1 MPSIRIG
8 ETELSV
14 VKENV
19 YKIETSKLILD
30 SINDNME
37 QHNIDVNLNIHT
49 SSVAKRRSHPHTHTH
64 THGNIEAEIKA
75 SSIIPLTKF
84 LLKKE
89 NKQGVTFDVIL
100 HFIGNIGNQLT
111 FLKNQGFS
119 IPFFSLEDIIVI
131 DEIVFAFVNNDKVF
145 KIENDGVSGRR
156 NIITIDY
163 PIIYDAHTSFIPP
176 NIGFH
181 DSSNSSSNSQRAR
194 DLDMKLPIKVH
205 FSAAFYSLAQIC
217 IYVFLRKKI
226 KDQEDYEKE
235 ASPFIYTSLYWCL
248 KRCLDKDENRRI
260 LLYV

>member
-37 QHNIDVNLNIHT
+37 QHNIDINLKIHT
-49 SSVAKRRSHPHTHTH
+49 SSMAKRRSHPHTHTH
-64 THGNIEAEIKA
+64 GNIEAENKA
-75 SSIIPLTKF
+75 SSIMPLTKF

-89 NKQGVTFDVIL
+89 NKQGVSFDVIL

-176 NIGFH
+176 NIGFR
-181 DSSNSSSNSQRAR
+181 DSSSNSQRER
-194 DLDMKLPIKVH
+194 DMKLPINVH

-217 IYVFLRKKI
+217 VYVFLRQKI

>member
-37 QHNIDVNLNIHT
+37 QHNIDINLNIHT
-49 SSVAKRRSHPHTHTH
+49 SSTAKKSHPR
-64 THGNIEAEIKA
+64 GNIEAEIKA
-75 SSIIPLTKF
+75 SSIMPLTKF

-89 NKQGVTFDVIL
+89 NKQSVSFDVIL

-176 NIGFH
+176 NIGFR
-181 DSSNSSSNSQRAR
+181 DSSSSNSQRAR
-194 DLDMKLPIKVH
+194 DMKLPINVH

>member
-49 SSVAKRRSHPHTHTH
+49 SSVAKRRSHPHTHTQ
-64 THGNIEAEIKA
+64 GNIEAEIKA
-75 SSIIPLTKF
+75 SSIMPLTKF

-89 NKQGVTFDVIL
+89 NKQGVSFDVIL

-176 NIGFH
+176 NIGFR

-194 DLDMKLPIKVH
+194 DMKLPIQVH

>member
-8 ETELSV
+8 ETELSL
-14 VKENV
+14 VKENL
-19 YKIETSKLILD
+19 YKLETSKLILD

-37 QHNIDVNLNIHT
+37 QHNIDINLSIHT
-49 SSVAKRRSHPHTHTH
+49 SSSAKKLHPR

-75 SSIIPLTKF
+75 SSIMPLTNF
-84 LLKKE
+84 LVKKE
-89 NKQGVTFDVIL
+89 NKQGVSFDVIL

-111 FLKNQGFS
+111 FMKNQGFS
-119 IPFFSLEDIIVI
+119 IPFFSLDDIIVI

-145 KIENDGVSGRR
+145 KIENESVSGLR

-163 PIIYDAHTSFIPP
+163 PIIYDAQTSFIPP

-181 DSSNSSSNSQRAR
+181 DSNSNSKSEGEG
-194 DLDMKLPIKVH
+194 DVDMKLPINVH

-217 IYVFLRKKI
+217 VYIFLRKKI

-248 KRCLDKDENRRI
+248 KRCLDKDESRRI

>member
-49 SSVAKRRSHPHTHTH
+49 SSMAKRKSYPHTH

-89 NKQGVTFDVIL
+89 NKQGVSFDVIL

-176 NIGFH
+176 NIGFR
-181 DSSNSSSNSQRAR
+181 DSSSNSQRER
-194 DLDMKLPIKVH
+194 DMKLPIQVH

>member
-1 MPSIRIG
+1 MPSSIRIG
-8 ETELSV
+8 ETELSF

-30 SINDNME
+30 SITDNME
-37 QHNIDVNLNIHT
+37 QRNIDVNISIHT
-49 SSVAKRRSHPHTHTH
+49 STSVKKREHSHAHA
-64 THGNIEAEIKA
+64 HGNIEAQIKA
-75 SSIIPLTKF
+75 SSVMSLTKF

-89 NKQGVTFDVIL
+89 NKHGVSFDIIL

-145 KIENDGVSGRR
+145 KIENDSVSRQS
-156 NIITIDY
+156 NTITIDY
-163 PIIYDAHTSFIPP
+163 PILYDAHTSFIPP
-176 NIGFH
+176 NIGFR
-181 DSSNSSSNSQRAR
+181 DSHRSEHGEHGSR
-194 DLDMKLPIKVH
+194 DHEMKLPIHIH

-217 IYVFLRKKI
+217 VYVFLRKKI
-226 KDQEDYEKE
+226 KTEEEYEKE

>member
-37 QHNIDVNLNIHT
+37 QHNIDINLNIHT
-49 SSVAKRRSHPHTHTH
+49 SSMAKRRSHPHTH

-89 NKQGVTFDVIL
+89 NKQGVSFDVIL

-163 PIIYDAHTSFIPP
+163 PIIYDTHTSFIPP
-176 NIGFH
+176 NIGFC
-181 DSSNSSSNSQRAR
+181 DSSSNSQRER
-194 DLDMKLPIKVH
+194 DMKLPINVH

-217 IYVFLRKKI
+217 VYVFLRKKI

>member
-1 MPSIRIG
+1 MPSFKIG
-8 ETELSV
+8 ETELSL

-37 QHNIDVNLNIHT
+37 QHNIDVNLNVHT
-49 SSVAKRRSHPHTHTH
+49 SSNITRKKAHSHSLIS
-64 THGNIEAEIKA
+64 NIEAEIKA
-75 SSIIPLTKF
+75 SSIMPLTKF

-89 NKQGVTFDVIL
+89 NKQGVSFDVIL

-111 FLKNQGFS
+111 FLKNEGFS

-131 DEIVFAFVNNDKVF
+131 DEIVFAFVNNEKVF
-145 KIENDGVSGRR
+145 KIENDSVSGRR
-156 NIITIDY
+156 NIITVDY
-163 PIIYDAHTSFIPP
+163 PIIYDEHTSFIPP
-176 NIGFH
+176 NIGFRGSH
-181 DSSNSSSNSQRAR
+181 SKHEQ
-194 DLDMKLPIKVH
+194 DMKLPIHIH
-205 FSAAFYSLAQIC
+205 FSSAFYSLAQIC

-226 KDQEDYEKE
+226 KDQADYEKE

>member
-1 MPSIRIG
+1 MPSSIRIG
-8 ETELSV
+8 ETELSL

-30 SINDNME
+30 SITDNIE
-37 QHNIDVNLNIHT
+37 QHNIDVNVSIHT
-49 SSVAKRRSHPHTHTH
+49 STSMKKKAHTHA
-64 THGNIEAEIKA
+64 HGNIEAEIKA
-75 SSIIPLTKF
+75 SSVMSLTKF

-89 NKQGVTFDVIL
+89 NKHGVSFDIIL

-145 KIENDGVSGRR
+145 KIENDSVSRQS
-156 NIITIDY
+156 NTITIDY
-163 PIIYDAHTSFIPP
+163 PILYDAHTSFIPP
-176 NIGFH
+176 NIGFR
-181 DSSNSSSNSQRAR
+181 DSYRSEHSEHGSR
-194 DLDMKLPIKVH
+194 DHEMKLPIHIH

-217 IYVFLRKKI
+217 VYVFLRKKI
-226 KDQEDYEKE
+226 KTEEEYEKE

>member
-37 QHNIDVNLNIHT
+37 QHNINVNLNIHT
-49 SSVAKRRSHPHTHTH
+49 SSMAKRKSYPHTH

-89 NKQGVTFDVIL
+89 NKQGVSFDVIL

-176 NIGFH
+176 NIGFR
-181 DSSNSSSNSQRAR
+181 DSSSNSQRER
-194 DLDMKLPIKVH
+194 DMKLPIHVH

>member
-49 SSVAKRRSHPHTHTH
+49 SSMAKRRSHPHTH

-75 SSIIPLTKF
+75 SSIMPLTKF

-89 NKQGVTFDVIL
+89 NKQGVSFDVIL

-163 PIIYDAHTSFIPP
+163 PIIYDTHTSFIPP
-176 NIGFH
+176 NIGFC
-181 DSSNSSSNSQRAR
+181 DSSSNSQRER
-194 DLDMKLPIKVH
+194 DMKLPINVH

-217 IYVFLRKKI
+217 VYVFLRKKI
-226 KDQEDYEKE
+226 KDHEDYEKE

>member
-49 SSVAKRRSHPHTHTH
+49 SSMAKRRSHPHTHTQ
-64 THGNIEAEIKA
+64 GNIEAEIKA
-75 SSIIPLTKF
+75 SSIMPLTKF

-89 NKQGVTFDVIL
+89 NKQGVSFDVIL

-194 DLDMKLPIKVH
+194 DMKLPIKVH

-217 IYVFLRKKI
+217 LYVFLRKKI